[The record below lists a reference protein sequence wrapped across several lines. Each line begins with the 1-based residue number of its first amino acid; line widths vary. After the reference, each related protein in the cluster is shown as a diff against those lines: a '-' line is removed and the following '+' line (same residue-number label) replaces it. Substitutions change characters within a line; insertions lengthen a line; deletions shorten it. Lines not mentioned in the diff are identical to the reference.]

1 MKVRAGFVSNSSSSS
16 FIVFTG
22 FTDQDLSDVMSNVQ
36 NSIIN
41 GIERSKAKLVI
52 LQKLASDGNDVN
64 AIKQMLNTIPT
75 DIDVDSGND
84 TISLDLD
91 TVKNLY
97 DQMIKISNDEDLDK
111 YVVNQF
117 MKQDTCIH
125 DTDEG
130 VCIYKTKIYY
140 SDEIDKVCK
149 YVIGYMNDHKIAYP
163 VYLFCESFDIDY
175 YDDGTVE
182 EYSLIY
188 NYCQQKK
195 LMSIYDTIGE

>member
-22 FTDQDLSDVMSNVQ
+22 FTDQNLSDVMSNVQ
-36 NSIIN
+36 KSIIN
-41 GIERSKAKLVI
+41 GIERSKAKLVM
-52 LQKLASDGNDVN
+52 LQKLTSDGNDVD
-64 AIKQMLNTIPT
+64 AIKQMLDTKLA
-75 DIDVDSGND
+75 DIDIATSND

-91 TVKNLY
+91 TIKDLY
-97 DQMIKISNDEDLDK
+97 DQMIKINNDEDLDK

-117 MKQDTCIH
+117 MKYDTSIN
-125 DTDEG
+125 DANED
-130 VCIYKTKIYY
+130 VRIYTTRTYY

-149 YVIGYMNDHKIAYP
+149 YITSYMNDHKISYP

-175 YDDGTVE
+175 YDYVTVE
-182 EYSLIY
+182 ECSQVY